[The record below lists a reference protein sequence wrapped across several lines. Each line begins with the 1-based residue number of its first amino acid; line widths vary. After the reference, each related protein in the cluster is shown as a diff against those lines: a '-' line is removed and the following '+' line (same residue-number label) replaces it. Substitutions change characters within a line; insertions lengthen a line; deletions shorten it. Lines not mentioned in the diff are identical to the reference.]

1 MSDTA
6 FLILA
11 IFLWSW
17 GYLAGSEHW
26 HGRQARKD
34 RRHDP

>member
-1 MSDTA
+1 MSGTA
-6 FLILA
+6 LFLYF

-26 HGRQARKD
+26 HGRHAHKD
-34 RRHDP
+34 RRHD